1 MKLIEGT
8 SLDHFLAGKEHKRL
22 EIREAIPIAGDILR
36 ALDYAH
42 QHAIFHR
49 DVKPSNVLLDKD
61 NRALLID
68 FGIALAVGEDRRTR
82 TGQTLGTPLYMS
94 PEQITKPKEITYLSD
109 VYSMGCVLYEML
121 TGRPPFV
128 SGEDGIEHAD
138 FALQEAHVKIR
149 PINPQIRVSTIPDN
163 LDRLIM
169 AALEKD
175 PNERIGG
182 CGEFLRLLEK
192 GDGPPNDEPRPWPK
206 FVWVFGLVIL
216 LLGLI
221 LVFSQ

>member
-1 MKLIEGT
+1 MELIQGT
-8 SLDHFLAGKEHKRL
+8 SLDHYLASREQKRL
-22 EIREAIPIAGDILR
+22 EIREAISIAGDILR
-36 ALDYAH
+36 ALDHAH
-42 QHAIFHR
+42 RHAIFHR

-82 TGQTLGTPLYMS
+82 TGQTIGTPLYMS

-109 VYSMGCVLYEML
+109 VYSMGCLLYEML

-128 SGEDGIEHAD
+128 SGEDDIGHAD
-138 FALQEAHVKIR
+138 FALQEAHVKTR
-149 PINPQIRVSTIPDN
+149 PINPQARIATIPDN
-163 LDRLIM
+163 LDRLVM

-175 PNERIGG
+175 PGERIGG
-182 CGEFLRLLEK
+182 CGEFLRLLEN
-192 GDGPPNDEPRPWPK
+192 GDGLLNKGPRAWPK
-206 FVWVFGLVIL
+206 FVWIFGLVIL

-221 LVFSQ
+221 FILSQ